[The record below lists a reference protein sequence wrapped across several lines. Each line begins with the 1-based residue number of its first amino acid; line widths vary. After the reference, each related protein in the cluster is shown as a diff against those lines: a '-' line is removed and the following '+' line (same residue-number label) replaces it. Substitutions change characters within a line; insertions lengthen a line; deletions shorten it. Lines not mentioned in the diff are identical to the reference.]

1 MSQPVEEAIKKIF
14 PELTLTSWAQFP
26 AIEISRDS
34 LLSACEKLTTHPDLR
49 FDMLVCLTAVDRTP
63 RLEVL
68 YHLRSTTHGHELI
81 VKTELDESQLEIP
94 SVVSFWKAAELF
106 ELEVYDMFG
115 ITFTG
120 HSDLRRLFMPDDWD
134 GYPLRKSYKAS
145 EVADNYLKS
154 HQLLI
159 N

>member
-1 MSQPVEEAIKKIF
+1 
-14 PELTLTSWAQFP
+14 
-26 AIEISRDS
+26 
-34 LLSACEKLTTHPDLR
+34 
-49 FDMLVCLTAVDRTP
+49 
-63 RLEVL
+63 
-68 YHLRSTTHGHELI
+68 
-81 VKTELDESQLEIP
+81 
-94 SVVSFWKAAELF
+94 
-106 ELEVYDMFG
+106 LEVYDMFG

-120 HSDLRRLFMPDDWD
+120 HSVLRRLFMPDDWD

>member
-1 MSQPVEEAIKKIF
+1 
-14 PELTLTSWAQFP
+14 
-26 AIEISRDS
+26 
-34 LLSACEKLTTHPDLR
+34 
-49 FDMLVCLTAVDRTP
+49 
-63 RLEVL
+63 
-68 YHLRSTTHGHELI
+68 
-81 VKTELDESQLEIP
+81 TELDESQLEIP

-120 HSDLRRLFMPDDWD
+120 HSVLRRLFMPDDWD